1 MESAPGKRYFER
13 EYGNIFME
21 HIFQIGTKLNSGYT
35 GELSSKPWS
44 FMNGGHDAGE
54 TAVTAVGL
62 GKARGLE
69 KL

>member
-1 MESAPGKRYFER
+1 
-13 EYGNIFME
+13 ME